1 MSPKVSICIPA
12 YRRPASLLRAVE
24 SVLAQSYDNYE
35 VIITDDS
42 PDDSVETALGL
53 YKSDDRIKYYK
64 NTATLGSPENWNEA
78 IDKASGE
85 YIKILHHDDWFYDEN
100 SLFEFV
106 AMLDNDQSADFA
118 FCSSSACDSE
128 GHFKF
133 VHTPS
138 NYQLGLLRNSYKNVF
153 PYNFIGSPSATI
165 FRRTQK
171 KFDHKLKWVVDM
183 DFYMNLLR
191 DNSGFV
197 FNSKT
202 LVNIDAGEE
211 NKVTTVCLAD
221 KNLQIYEWIYLYRK
235 YWPGAEFNLKILW
248 FFCKLFNKCK
258 VRTID
263 NILGAAVVPPIPIVA
278 RLALKINRIGLN
290 LRKLK

>member
-1 MSPKVSICIPA
+1 MNPKVSICIPA

-35 VIITDDS
+35 VVITDDS
-42 PDDSVETALGL
+42 PDDSVATALGM
-53 YKSDDRIKYYK
+53 YKSNDRIKYHK
-64 NTATLGSPENWNEA
+64 NTVTLGSPENWNEA
-78 IDKASGE
+78 VDKSCGE
-85 YIKILHHDDWFYDEN
+85 YIKILHHDDWFYSEK
-100 SLFEFV
+100 SLSEFV
-106 AMLDNDQSADFA
+106 SMLDNAKSADFA

-128 GHFKF
+128 GNFKF
-133 VHTPS
+133 IHTPS
-138 NYQLGLLRNSYKNVF
+138 NYQLCLLKNSYKNVF

-165 FRRTQK
+165 FRRNNK
-171 KFDHKLKWVVDM
+171 KFDRKLKWVVDM

-191 DNSGFV
+191 DNSTFV
-197 FNSKT
+197 FNSKA

-211 NKVTTVCLAD
+211 DKVTTLCLAD
-221 KNLQIYEWIYLYRK
+221 NNLQIYEWMYLYK
-235 YWPGAEFNLKILW
+235 NYWPDAKFNLKILW

-263 NILGAAVVPPIPIVA
+263 DILGAAVVPPIPMVA

-290 LRKLK
+290 LREMK